1 MKIWGEWGEWDE
13 NLKQSRSPTDQSTDQ
28 AGHLGQ
34 NGGADYQHDG
44 QCQGNVLVE
53 QILMELSVLNFNLV
67 LGPVEGVAELI
78 HLVGDERAA
87 CYFAT
92 DQLANELK
100 IVSKSKTNRILPIS
114 TSLMLHLDSH
124 SGALFL
130 DRRIRFRSPLKSFE
144 VV

>member
-1 MKIWGEWGEWDE
+1 M
-13 NLKQSRSPTDQSTDQ
+13 
-28 AGHLGQ
+28 
-34 NGGADYQHDG
+34 
-44 QCQGNVLVE
+44 LVE

-78 HLVGDERAA
+78 HPVGDERAA

-130 DRRIRFRSPLKSFE
+130 DRRIRQADGCGFIAGCLNRFRSVKLIPNLRSLKRLLLLRVVGTICTHSNAGSSSRSLSFDRR
-144 VV
+144 